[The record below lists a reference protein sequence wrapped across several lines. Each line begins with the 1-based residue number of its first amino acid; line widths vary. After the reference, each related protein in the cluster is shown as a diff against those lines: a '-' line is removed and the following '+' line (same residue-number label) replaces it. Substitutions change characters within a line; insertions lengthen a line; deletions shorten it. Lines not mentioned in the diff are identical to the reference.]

1 AGTAPASKFTVHPG
15 APGKFNGELTGV
27 ELIASALD
35 AGQVV
40 ARAASP
46 TASPTHRELWIENG
60 KLIEE
65 RELPGTQAL
74 DKNWDV
80 IFPPARGA
88 PASIHLERLMD
99 LSKHTDEGVRHF
111 SGTMIYRKIYDRP
124 ATDALPMRFFLD
136 LGEVGNLA
144 EVIVNGRNLG
154 VLWKQP
160 FRVDIT
166 GAEKDGGNELEI
178 RVTDLWANRLIGD
191 AKKMAALGVS
201 YNAINGAIKKWPT
214 WVPQDAPPADAPVTF
229 VGWRQWKGDEPLLP
243 SGLIGPVTI
252 RAVAVGPV
260 K

>member
-1 AGTAPASKFTVHPG
+1 M
-15 APGKFNGELTGV
+15 
-27 ELIASALD
+27 
-35 AGQVV
+35 
-40 ARAASP
+40 
-46 TASPTHRELWIENG
+46 
-60 KLIEE
+60 IEE

-80 IFPPARGA
+80 TFPPKRGA
-88 PASIHLERLMD
+88 PTSLHLERLMD

-111 SGTMIYRKIYDRP
+111 SGTMVYRKVFDLPAEIRSQRSAVSKQTSSPADLRP
-124 ATDALPMRFFLD
+124 LTADLSPRFFLD

-166 GAEKDGGNELEI
+166 AALQDGSNELEI
-178 RVTDLWANRLIGD
+178 RVTNLWANRLIGD

-201 YNAINGAIKKWPT
+201 YNAVNGAIKKWPA
-214 WVPQDAPPADAPVTF
+214 WVPQDAPPTDAPVTF

-243 SGLIGPVTI
+243 SGLFGPVTL
-252 RAVAVGPV
+252 RAVELRAL